1 MSSRLGRSWSQ
12 GLAPQLPRSCLDRF
26 ARLTPL
32 CFGLCGP
39 CTTDCASARV
49 LCHDQ
54 DCCHLWSILIN
65 LRSSTSNEGIFVY
78 YNCFLD
84 RQPSSHRRSRVE
96 DGIYL

>member
-1 MSSRLGRSWSQ
+1 MSSRPGRSSPY
-12 GLAPQLPRSCLDRF
+12 GLDYRPLRSCLDRF
-26 ARLTPL
+26 ARPTPL

-39 CTTDCASARV
+39 CTTDSASAGV

-65 LRSSTSNEGIFVY
+65 LRSSTSNEGTFVY
-78 YNCFLD
+78 YNCVLD